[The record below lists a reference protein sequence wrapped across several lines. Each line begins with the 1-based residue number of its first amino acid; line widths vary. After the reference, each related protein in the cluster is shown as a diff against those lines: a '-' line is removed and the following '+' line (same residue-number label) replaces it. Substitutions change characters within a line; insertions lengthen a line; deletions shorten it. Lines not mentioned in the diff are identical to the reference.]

1 LKNVSKF
8 TPYESILTIHE
19 LMPVRMSIK
28 VEICKKKSMKNF
40 ITTLFFLAGSSLF
53 SQNYTWA
60 KNISGSGNEIC
71 YSMSKDAT
79 GNIYVAGSFEG
90 STDFNPS
97 PNQNDTK
104 TSAGSKD
111 IFMAKYD
118 NLGSHQWS
126 IRMGG
131 SGVDEAKFIKINP
144 SNNDIYLVG
153 TFQNVVDF
161 DFGSPTAT
169 LSSAGGYDIFFARY
183 SSTGTL
189 LYARRIG
196 GVNIELVDAVDINSS
211 GDLIMLGRFTG
222 TVDFN
227 PNSGVYNLV
236 ANGSEAFIAQY
247 SNNFTLLQ
255 AYKFGPG
262 SVYPKDVCYDNTGT
276 KFYVTGGFNGTFD
289 ADFGSATQNLS
300 SVSGNN
306 DAFVVKYDN
315 AISLQWAVSLSGTT
329 GAKEGKSICIDANN
343 NALITGAYAGTMD
356 VDPSSN
362 VVSYTSNTNSMDA
375 FFAAYGSTSG
385 TYLGSHTIGGSGND
399 YGNCIS
405 VDASSNIYIS
415 GAFQSTIDLDPTNGT
430 DVHTSG
436 GGDDVFFYKMS
447 NNLTYSFGKSLSGG
461 GHQQVL
467 DQLITGS
474 DGLNICGLFTNAVD
488 FDPNSGVAQITAIG
502 QNDGYFAR
510 YEACAA
516 PTLPTSAA
524 TNNMP
529 CAGESITL
537 SVVSG
542 DLGGGAN
549 YVWYAGGC
557 GNVSVGTGTTI
568 VLNPTISTGYFV
580 RAEGG
585 CLTSPGPCSGAN
597 SVDVIP
603 TPTLSLSSNQYT
615 ICQGEYATLSF
626 SGASSYSLNGGP
638 LNSSTISLNP
648 FSSSVYTISGANIC
662 VSTKTIAITVD
673 ACTGLPDE
681 LKSKVKFF
689 PSPATDLIQIECN
702 TAIKEVTIKDLT
714 GKTLRIE
721 QNNLLDVKDL
731 ASGVYIM
738 EVYHLEGM
746 TVARVVI
753 AR

>member
-1 LKNVSKF
+1 
-8 TPYESILTIHE
+8 
-19 LMPVRMSIK
+19 M
-28 VEICKKKSMKNF
+28 KKF
-40 ITTLFFLAGSSLF
+40 ITTLLFLSGLSLF
-53 SQNYTWA
+53 SQNYSWA
-60 KNISGSGNEIC
+60 KNISGTGNEIC
-71 YSMSKDAT
+71 YSMSKDAS
-79 GNIYVAGSFEG
+79 GNIYMAGSFEG
-90 STDFNPS
+90 SADFDPS
-97 PNQNDTK
+97 PSMSDTK

-111 IFMAKYD
+111 IFMTKY
-118 NLGSHQWS
+118 NSLGNYLWS
-126 IRMGG
+126 VKMGG
-131 SGVDEAKFIKINP
+131 SGIDEAKFIKVNP
-144 SNNDIYLVG
+144 ANNDIYLVG

-183 SSTGTL
+183 NASGTL

-247 SNNFTLLQ
+247 SNNFTMLQ

-276 KFYVTGGFNGTFD
+276 KFYVTGAFNGTFD
-289 ADFGSATQNLS
+289 ADFGSATQNLVA
-300 SVSGNN
+300 VSNNN

-315 AISLQWAVSLSGTT
+315 NIGLQWAVNIAGTI
-329 GAKEGKSICIDANN
+329 GPKEGKSICIDNSN
-343 NALITGAYAGTMD
+343 NALITGAFTGTMD
-356 VDPSSN
+356 TDPSSN
-362 VVSYTSNTNSMDA
+362 VVSYSSNNNSMDV

-385 TYLGSHTIGGSGND
+385 THLGSHTIGGTGSD

-405 VDASSNIYIS
+405 IDASSNIYIS

-447 NNLTYSFGKSLSGG
+447 SNLTYNFGKNLSGS

-488 FDPNSGVAQITAIG
+488 FDPNSGVAQITSMG

-516 PTLPTSAA
+516 PTMPTSAA

-529 CAGESITL
+529 CAGESVTL
-537 SVVSG
+537 SIVAG

-557 GNVSVGTGTTI
+557 GSVQVGTGTII
-568 VLNPTISTGYFV
+568 VQNPTVTTGYFV

-585 CLTSPGPCSGAN
+585 CLTAPGPCSGAN

-603 TPTLSLSSNQYT
+603 TPTLTLSSSQYT
-615 ICQGEYATLSF
+615 LCQGEYATLSF
-626 SGASSYSLNGGP
+626 GGAFSYSLNGGP
-638 LNSSTISLNP
+638 LNNNSVSVNP
-648 FSSSVYTISGANIC
+648 FSSTIYTITGADQC
-662 VSTKTIAITVD
+662 VTSKTIAITVD
-673 ACTGLPDE
+673 ACTTLAE
-681 LKSKVKFF
+681 TLKSTVLIY
-689 PSPATDLIQIECN
+689 PNPAQNEIHVETVSPIQEI
-702 TAIKEVTIKDLT
+702 IIKDLT
-714 GKTLRIE
+714 GKTLSTHTHT
-721 QNNLLDVKDL
+721 LLDVKDL
-731 ASGVYIM
+731 PNGVYFM
-738 EVYHLEGM
+738 EVHQVAGITM
-746 TVARVVI
+746 ARVVI